1 MVGPDSEVQGAA
13 LRMATMFKAGAK
25 VRVPLVAIVLR
36 KAYGLGAMAMTAGS
50 LKVPVFTA
58 AWPTGETGPMGL
70 EGAVTLGFKKELDAV
85 EDPQEREALF
95 NQLVEE
101 MYERGKATESAAAT
115 EIDAVIDPA
124 ETRRVIVRAL
134 S

>member
-1 MVGPDSEVQGAA
+1 
-13 LRMATMFKAGAK
+13 
-25 VRVPLVAIVLR
+25 
-36 KAYGLGAMAMTAGS
+36 
-50 LKVPVFTA
+50 
-58 AWPTGETGPMGL
+58 
-70 EGAVTLGFKKELDAV
+70 VTLGFKKELDAV

-124 ETRRVIVRAL
+124 ETRRIIVRAL